1 MVKNLPAMQETPGLG
16 RSPGDRNDSSLLAW
30 EIPWTE
36 EPGRLHSWGHKSQT
50 RFSDYTTT
58 TNGNQDQEISLI
70 LMKAL
75 NQEPEISHQFSI
87 FLPPLI

>member
-1 MVKNLPAMQETPGLG
+1 MGNNNESPRSHRQVTTAESIYRKLTNKITLVAQTVKNLPAMQETPGLG

-50 RFSDYTTT
+50 R
-58 TNGNQDQEISLI
+58 L
-70 LMKAL
+70 
-75 NQEPEISHQFSI
+75 
-87 FLPPLI
+87 